1 MHGLLLFCCRSTC
14 CNCTAIFHHNHDHYH
29 TPRTPRAYAL
39 SHAPGGYNLYLDE
52 RHLNTG
58 CSHPTESPTSPW
70 YAAATMA
77 SQHPLSLAAISE
89 AAATASSSAAATT
102 TATLASA
109 LLSLGRHPPTGT
121 PGNNGSTDDPAI
133 PLPNQRA
140 FEGPWFSQQVS
151 LSLFIGLFSFCIFV
165 IVRRRNAALFA
176 PRTKLKGFS
185 PLDDGHDAGY
195 FGWIMPT
202 LKTEEMRILQTVG
215 LDAAILLS
223 FLKMGFWLFF
233 ALSCWSVV
241 VLMPVNYW
249 QNGVLDGVSPAE
261 DRDNATD
268 PNSFR
273 DTVTGVWTQLIY
285 DTFTKK
291 HDDPNAPLPQL
302 PLPAKPPQAQVYHA
316 VHLLST
322 YLFTLLAMRAIWI
335 NYQRFV
341 RARQLYILEILESIP
356 ARTVE
361 IRDLPAHLRDEKA
374 LAEYFENMDMPVE
387 STAVVRNTEG
397 LSRLLNQRSNA
408 LHNLEKAWVRWLGN
422 PTDAEGYDPEKIM
435 LLAAGAH
442 DDVVEPSSDDAER
455 PRQSR
460 DDLESS
466 RLLGPSA
473 TTVFTGA
480 DTIRTHRQRPTMR
493 RSWWNPFSE
502 KIDAIDELTRQF
514 NAVDRAVRRRRKT
527 GRFPGGNVGFVTFQS
542 AASAQIAAQTVHYP
556 IPAYCATSMAQEP
569 RDIIWSNI
577 DLSNND
583 RRVRQVVVSI
593 FIVAVLVFYIPPLV
607 FLASFVSPGAIK
619 KYMPWLDRLLDT
631 DERLRA
637 LVQNN
642 LPSLVVIGFNAL
654 LPLVLEYSS
663 YLQGLKARSLVEYSL
678 LKKYYLF
685 LMVSVVFIFLIAT
698 TAWGVLQE
706 LAENPMRVIDKFA
719 ASLPKARF
727 FSLSYVILQGI
738 ALQPLQLLQLPTL
751 ILRGFYRLLLT
762 RTPREFAELNAPP
775 TLAMGNVYPQ
785 ALLIFTLC
793 ILYSIVSPLIVVFGA
808 VYFGIAYVV
817 NKYKLLYV
825 FYKPYESQGQ
835 AWPISASR
843 CIWALVLFH
852 VFQFSLFSVRKQLL
866 MSTLMLPLIV
876 FTFWFA
882 QHLQTTFGPLT
893 EHVNLSSV
901 VEVLKEVEPDPATAG
916 LAQNGPPS
924 MARADEVTTDTSGPT
939 TPRQAQGLTGANSS
953 RQLLSLDPSH
963 KIDPEFTKLSLKRYS
978 HDEEDETL
986 FVAQRDTKTDY
997 REPPGAGYYPGVLNT
1012 GRRRYGHPAITG
1024 ILPELW
1030 LPIPKHRMD
1039 EGGDDVTA
1047 PDDLEGQTAL
1057 ASGTTALGA
1066 PARERVESGTG
1077 VQSAA
1082 RIRARALSKAEPLIL
1097 SLRKR
1102 KSSLLSRSTRTPA
1115 SESSPAHPDT
1125 DALGV
1130 WSDGVAGP
1138 QGSSSS
1144 AAIGEA
1150 LSGPYAVAPARK
1162 HVRENQGADT
1172 DGADL
1177 DQEEGVYIHRA
1188 ASLARPARPRSGVP
1202 TSKTHY
1208 HD

>member
-1 MHGLLLFCCRSTC
+1 
-14 CNCTAIFHHNHDHYH
+14 
-29 TPRTPRAYAL
+29 
-39 SHAPGGYNLYLDE
+39 
-52 RHLNTG
+52 
-58 CSHPTESPTSPW
+58 
-70 YAAATMA
+70 
-77 SQHPLSLAAISE
+77 
-89 AAATASSSAAATT
+89 
-102 TATLASA
+102 
-109 LLSLGRHPPTGT
+109 
-121 PGNNGSTDDPAI
+121 
-133 PLPNQRA
+133 
-140 FEGPWFSQQVS
+140 
-151 LSLFIGLFSFCIFV
+151 
-165 IVRRRNAALFA
+165 
-176 PRTKLKGFS
+176 
-185 PLDDGHDAGY
+185 
-195 FGWIMPT
+195 
-202 LKTEEMRILQTVG
+202 
-215 LDAAILLS
+215 
-223 FLKMGFWLFF
+223 
-233 ALSCWSVV
+233 
-241 VLMPVNYW
+241 
-249 QNGVLDGVSPAE
+249 
-261 DRDNATD
+261 
-268 PNSFR
+268 
-273 DTVTGVWTQLIY
+273 
-285 DTFTKK
+285 
-291 HDDPNAPLPQL
+291 
-302 PLPAKPPQAQVYHA
+302 
-316 VHLLST
+316 
-322 YLFTLLAMRAIWI
+322 
-335 NYQRFV
+335 
-341 RARQLYILEILESIP
+341 
-356 ARTVE
+356 
-361 IRDLPAHLRDEKA
+361 
-374 LAEYFENMDMPVE
+374 
-387 STAVVRNTEG
+387 
-397 LSRLLNQRSNA
+397 
-408 LHNLEKAWVRWLGN
+408 
-422 PTDAEGYDPEKIM
+422 
-435 LLAAGAH
+435 
-442 DDVVEPSSDDAER
+442 
-455 PRQSR
+455 
-460 DDLESS
+460 
-466 RLLGPSA
+466 
-473 TTVFTGA
+473 
-480 DTIRTHRQRPTMR
+480 MR
-493 RSWWNPFSE
+493 RSWWNPLSE

-556 IPAYCATSMAQEP
+556 IPAYCTTSMAQEP

-577 DLSNND
+577 DDLSNND

-607 FLASFVSPGAIK
+607 FLASFVFAGRDRESTCPGWIAC
-619 KYMPWLDRLLDT
+619 WTRT
-631 DERLRA
+631 SGLRA

-698 TAWGVLQE
+698 TAWGVLAGARRESDARHRQVCSQ
-706 LAENPMRVIDKFA
+706 LAQGALLLAVLRDPAGHSA
-719 ASLPKARF
+719 AAVAAAAAAHAHLTR
-727 FSLSYVILQGI
+727 
-738 ALQPLQLLQLPTL
+738 
-751 ILRGFYRLLLT
+751 FYRLLLT

-924 MARADEVTTDTSGPT
+924 MARADEVTTDTAIPRPT
-939 TPRQAQGLTGANSS
+939 TAS
-953 RQLLSLDPSH
+953 RLV
-963 KIDPEFTKLSLKRYS
+963 R
-978 HDEEDETL
+978 
-986 FVAQRDTKTDY
+986 
-997 REPPGAGYYPGVLNT
+997 GYYPGVLNT

-1039 EGGDDVTA
+1039 EGRDDVTA

-1066 PARERVESGTG
+1066 PARVRVESGTG

-1102 KSSLLSRSTRTPA
+1102 KRQPTLALDPQPGLGIVSSTSRYRCARRLVRRRGGAAGLVVKRCDWRGTQWPVRGGSGQEARCVKVRAQIRMVRTSIRKKASTF
-1115 SESSPAHPDT
+1115 
-1125 DALGV
+1125 
-1130 WSDGVAGP
+1130 
-1138 QGSSSS
+1138 
-1144 AAIGEA
+1144 
-1150 LSGPYAVAPARK
+1150 
-1162 HVRENQGADT
+1162 
-1172 DGADL
+1172 
-1177 DQEEGVYIHRA
+1177 HRA
-1188 ASLARPARPRSGVP
+1188 ASLARPGRPRSGVP

-1208 HD
+1208 RD

>member
-1 MHGLLLFCCRSTC
+1 MTDTEQLPFELYTYTRS
-14 CNCTAIFHHNHDHYH
+14 AV
-29 TPRTPRAYAL
+29 A
-39 SHAPGGYNLYLDE
+39 
-52 RHLNTG
+52 
-58 CSHPTESPTSPW
+58 
-70 YAAATMA
+70 
-77 SQHPLSLAAISE
+77 
-89 AAATASSSAAATT
+89 AAATATSTTAATIISSAIDW
-102 TATLASA
+102 S
-109 LLSLGRHPPTGT
+109 T
-121 PGNNGSTDDPAI
+121 PSPGAGDAGNNGSDDNPAI

-140 FEGPWFSQQVS
+140 FQGPWFSQQLS
-151 LSLFIGLFSFCIFV
+151 LSIFIGLASFFIFAV
-165 IVRRRNAALFA
+165 VRRRNAAIFA

-185 PLDDGHDAGY
+185 PLDDGHDSGY

-202 LKTEEMRILQTVG
+202 LKTQEMRILQTVG

-233 ALSCWSVV
+233 SLSCWSIL

-268 PNSFR
+268 PSGLR
-273 DTVTGVWTQLIY
+273 DTVTGVWTQLI
-285 DTFTKK
+285 FSSLKNK
-291 HDDPNAPLPQL
+291 HDTPDEPLPQL
-302 PLPAKPPQAQVYHA
+302 PLPAKPPQAQLYHA
-316 VHLLST
+316 THLLSA
-322 YLFTLLAMRAIWI
+322 YLVTLLAMRAIWV

-341 RARQLYILEILESIP
+341 RSRQLYILEILESIP

-361 IRDLPAHLRDEKA
+361 IRNLPAHLRDEKA

-387 STAVVRNTEG
+387 STSVVRKTQG
-397 LSRLLNQRSNA
+397 LSKLLNQRSNV
-408 LHNLEKAWVRWLGN
+408 LQQLEKTWVRWLGN

-435 LLAAGAH
+435 LLAAGANH
-442 DDVVEPSSDDAER
+442 EDLPSSDVNDDLVR
-455 PRQSR
+455 FSVDDDRSNQRRSR
-460 DDLESS
+460 DDLESN
-466 RLLGPSA
+466 RLLDGSTSGP
-473 TTVFTGA
+473 VFNGA
-480 DTIRTHRQRPTMR
+480 DTIRTHRPRPTIR
-493 RSWWNPFSE
+493 KQWWNPFSE
-502 KIDAIDELTRQF
+502 RVDAIDELTRQF
-514 NAVDRAVRRRRKT
+514 NAVDRAVRHRRKV

-542 AASAQIAAQTVHYP
+542 AASAQIASQTVHYP
-556 IPAYCATSMAQEP
+556 MPAYCSTSMAQEP

-583 RRVRQVVVSI
+583 RRVRQVLVSI
-593 FIVAVLVFYIPPLV
+593 FMVAVLVFYIPPLV

-619 KYMPWLDRLLDT
+619 KYAPWLDRLLDT
-631 DERLRA
+631 DQRLRA

-751 ILRGFYRLLLT
+751 ILRGVYRIFLT

-793 ILYSIVSPLIVVFGA
+793 ILYSIVSPLIVIFGA
-808 VYFGIAYVV
+808 IYFGIAYVV

-843 CIWALVLFH
+843 CIWALILFH
-852 VFQFSLFSVRKQLL
+852 IFQFSLFSVRKELW
-866 MSTLMLPLIV
+866 MSSGLLPLIV
-876 FTFWFA
+876 FTFWFNG
-882 QHLQTTFGPLT
+882 HLETTFGPLT
-893 EHVNLSSV
+893 HHVNLSSV
-901 VEVLKEVEPDPATAG
+901 VEVLKEREADASVAE

-924 MARADEVTTDTSGPT
+924 AARAEVGQETVVSTDPSAVAASSGT
-939 TPRQAQGLTGANSS
+939 KSGSITPS
-953 RQLLSLDPSH
+953 RSKQLLSLDPSH
-963 KIDPEFTKLSLKRYS
+963 KIDREFTKLALARYS

-986 FVAQRDTKTDY
+986 FVAARDAKTDY

-1030 LPIPKHRMD
+1030 LPIPQQRLD
-1039 EGGDDVTA
+1039 EGGEDVTA
-1047 PDDLEGQTAL
+1047 PDDLEANRTGM
-1057 ASGTTALGA
+1057 ASATTSALGA
-1066 PARERVESGTG
+1066 PLRGESSDT
-1077 VQSAA
+1077 SPATTAAA
-1082 RIRARALSKAEPLIL
+1082 RIRARAASKAEPLIL

-1102 KSSLLSRSTRTPA
+1102 KSSLMSGGRTRHASTGRTADAERHSSDEPSVDRRA
-1115 SESSPAHPDT
+1115 SLPPGQ
-1125 DALGV
+1125 DAENDFGV
-1130 WSDGVAGP
+1130 WSDGVSGP

-1144 AAIGEA
+1144 AAVGEA
-1150 LSGPYAVAPARK
+1150 LSGGYAVAPARA
-1162 HVRENQGADT
+1162 HLRAAMGAAQGEQEQQQEQDDEA
-1172 DGADL
+1172 
-1177 DQEEGVYIHRA
+1177 EEGVYIHRA
-1188 ASLARPARPRSGVP
+1188 ASRGQRRATRVSGVP
-1202 TSKTHY
+1202 GVAAAGVASGGGGGGVY

>member
-1 MHGLLLFCCRSTC
+1 
-14 CNCTAIFHHNHDHYH
+14 
-29 TPRTPRAYAL
+29 
-39 SHAPGGYNLYLDE
+39 
-52 RHLNTG
+52 
-58 CSHPTESPTSPW
+58 
-70 YAAATMA
+70 
-77 SQHPLSLAAISE
+77 
-89 AAATASSSAAATT
+89 
-102 TATLASA
+102 
-109 LLSLGRHPPTGT
+109 
-121 PGNNGSTDDPAI
+121 
-133 PLPNQRA
+133 
-140 FEGPWFSQQVS
+140 
-151 LSLFIGLFSFCIFV
+151 
-165 IVRRRNAALFA
+165 
-176 PRTKLKGFS
+176 
-185 PLDDGHDAGY
+185 
-195 FGWIMPT
+195 MPT
-202 LKTEEMRILQTVG
+202 LKTDEMRILQTVG

-233 ALSCWSVV
+233 SLSCWSIL

-268 PNSFR
+268 PSSGR
-273 DTVTGVWTQLIY
+273 DTVTRIWTQVIFGSLN
-285 DTFTKK
+285 KGK
-291 HDDPNAPLPQL
+291 HDDPNQPLPQL
-302 PLPAKPPQAQVYHA
+302 PLPQKPPQAQIYHA
-316 VHLLST
+316 THLLST

-341 RARQLYILEILESIP
+341 RSRQLYILEILESIP
-356 ARTVE
+356 GRTVE
-361 IRDLPAHLRDEKA
+361 IRDLPVHLRDEKT

-408 LHNLEKAWVRWLGN
+408 LHQLEKTWVKWLGN

-435 LLAAGAH
+435 LLAAGANH
-442 DDVVEPSSDDAER
+442 EDLYGTDGVTDDLVRISVDGNDSQRDPEPNPLLSSDSNTASD
-455 PRQSR
+455 P
-460 DDLESS
+460 
-466 RLLGPSA
+466 
-473 TTVFTGA
+473 VFTGA
-480 DTIRTHRQRPTMR
+480 DTIRTHRLRPTMR
-493 RSWWNPFSE
+493 RQWWNPLSE
-502 KIDAIDELTRQF
+502 KIDAIDELTRRF
-514 NAVDRAVRRRRKT
+514 SALDRAVRRRRKS
-527 GRFPGGNVGFVTFQS
+527 GRFPGGNVGFVTFES
-542 AASAQIAAQTVHYP
+542 AASAQIASQTVHYP
-556 IPAYCATSMAQEP
+556 IPAFCATSMAQEP
-569 RDIIWSNI
+569 RDLIWSNI

-583 RRVRQVVVSI
+583 RRVRQVLVSVFVV
-593 FIVAVLVFYIPPLV
+593 VVLVFYIPPLV

-619 KYMPWLDRLLDT
+619 KYAPWLDRLLDT

-654 LPLVLEYSS
+654 LPLVLEYSG
-663 YLQGLKARSLVEYSL
+663 YMQGLKARSLVEYSL

-706 LAENPMRVIDKFA
+706 LAENPMRVIDKLA

-727 FSLSYVILQGI
+727 FSLSYVILQGL

-751 ILRGFYRLLLT
+751 MLRGFYRIFLT
-762 RTPREFAELNAPP
+762 RTPREYAELNAPP

-793 ILYSIVSPLIVVFGA
+793 ILYSIVSPLIVIFGM

-835 AWPISASR
+835 AWPISAAR

-852 VFQFSLFSVRKQLL
+852 VFQFSLFSVRKELW
-866 MSTLMLPLIV
+866 MSTAMIPLVMLTL
-876 FTFWFA
+876 WFGG
-882 QHLQTTFGPLT
+882 HLERTFGALT
-893 EHVNLSSV
+893 KHVNLSSV
-901 VEVLKEVEPDPATAG
+901 VEVVKDMETDPALAE
-916 LAQNGPPS
+916 LAQNGPAAVAGAEFGSEQRVTSNDPS
-924 MARADEVTTDTSGPT
+924 AVSATRSGT
-939 TPRQAQGLTGANSS
+939 MTPSGSKS
-953 RQLLSLDPSH
+953 KQLLSLDPTH
-963 KIDPEFTKLSLKRYS
+963 KIDAEYTKLALKRYS

-1030 LPIPKHRMD
+1030 LPIASHRLE
-1039 EGGDDVTA
+1039 EGGEDVTA
-1047 PDDLEGQTAL
+1047 PDDLEAGGTGM
-1057 ASGTTALGA
+1057 ASATTTALGVPRSETA
-1066 PARERVESGTG
+1066 GESGG
-1077 VQSAA
+1077 NGAQAAA
-1082 RIRARALSKAEPLIL
+1082 RMRARALSKAEPLIL

-1102 KSSLLSRSTRTPA
+1102 KSSLMSNRPNS
-1115 SESSPAHPDT
+1115 SSPTRNRVNSVAFGGG
-1125 DALGV
+1125 DATSTNAPHQNIVDEEQASLGV
-1130 WSDGVAGP
+1130 WSDGVSGP

-1150 LSGPYAVAPARK
+1150 LSGGYAVAPARTLIRSK
-1162 HVRENQGADT
+1162 GQSGDDWQGEGGDE
-1172 DGADL
+1172 D
-1177 DQEEGVYIHRA
+1177 EEGVYIHRVA
-1188 ASLARPARPRSGVP
+1188 TKKGRKGRSGVP
-1202 TSKTHY
+1202 NTATTGAGY

>member
-1 MHGLLLFCCRSTC
+1 MTDTQQIPFDLYTYTRS
-14 CNCTAIFHHNHDHYH
+14 AV
-29 TPRTPRAYAL
+29 
-39 SHAPGGYNLYLDE
+39 
-52 RHLNTG
+52 
-58 CSHPTESPTSPW
+58 
-70 YAAATMA
+70 AAAAVAT
-77 SQHPLSLAAISE
+77 STT
-89 AAATASSSAAATT
+89 AATIANSGIVGWQNRVPA
-102 TATLASA
+102 
-109 LLSLGRHPPTGT
+109 GD
-121 PGNNGSTDDPAI
+121 GNNGFDDNPAI

-140 FEGPWFSQQVS
+140 FEGPWFSQQLS
-151 LSLFIGLFSFCIFV
+151 LSIFIGLASFFIFA

-185 PLDDGHDAGY
+185 PLDDGHDSGY

-233 ALSCWSVV
+233 SLSCWSVL

-268 PNSFR
+268 PSAFR
-273 DTVTGVWTQLIY
+273 ETVTGVWTQLL
-285 DTFTKK
+285 FSSLKNK
-291 HDDPNAPLPQL
+291 HDPPQEPLPQL
-302 PLPAKPPQAQVYHA
+302 PLPAKPAQVQLYHA
-316 VHLLST
+316 THLLST
-322 YLFTLLAMRAIWI
+322 YLVTLLAMRAIWV

-341 RARQLYILEILESIP
+341 RSRQLYILEILESIP

-397 LSRLLNQRSNA
+397 LSRLLNQRSKA
-408 LHNLEKAWVRWLGN
+408 LQQLEKTWVRWLGN

-435 LLAAGAH
+435 LLAAGANH
-442 DDVVEPSSDDAER
+442 QDLPSSDVTDDLVRVSVDEDR
-455 PRQSR
+455 NQQGSR
-460 DDLESS
+460 NDLEST
-466 RLLGPSA
+466 RLLGGMESNH
-473 TTVFTGA
+473 VFNGA
-480 DTIRTHRQRPTMR
+480 DTIRTHRPRPTMR
-493 RSWWNPFSE
+493 KQWWNPFSE
-502 KIDAIDELTRQF
+502 KVDAIDELTRQF
-514 NAVDRAVRRRRKT
+514 NAVDRAVRRRRKI
-527 GRFPGGNVGFVTFQS
+527 GRFPGGNVGFVTFES
-542 AASAQIAAQTVHYP
+542 AASAQIASQTVHYP
-556 IPAYCATSMAQEP
+556 MPAYCATSMAQEP

-583 RRVRQVVVSI
+583 RRVRQVLVSI
-593 FIVAVLVFYIPPLV
+593 FMVAVLVFYIPPLV
-607 FLASFVSPGAIK
+607 FLASFISPGAIK
-619 KYMPWLDRLLDT
+619 KYAPWLDRLLDT
-631 DERLRA
+631 DQRLRA

-751 ILRGFYRLLLT
+751 ILRGFYRLFLT

-793 ILYSIVSPLIVVFGA
+793 ILYSIVSPLIVIFGA
-808 VYFGIAYVV
+808 IYFGIAYVV

-852 VFQFSLFSVRKQLL
+852 IFQFSLFSVRKELW
-866 MSTLMLPLIV
+866 MSSGLLPLIV
-876 FTFWFA
+876 FTFWFNG
-882 QHLQTTFGPLT
+882 HLETTFGPLT
-893 EHVNLSSV
+893 HHVNLSSV
-901 VEVLKEVEPDPATAG
+901 VEVLKERGVDAG
-916 LAQNGPPS
+916 VAELAQNGPPAL
-924 MARADEVTTDTSGPT
+924 ARAEVGEGVVSTDPSAVSAATSSGGGGGRSGSM
-939 TPRQAQGLTGANSS
+939 TPSGS
-953 RQLLSLDPSH
+953 RSKQLLSLDPSH
-963 KIDPEFTKLSLKRYS
+963 KIDPEYTKLALARYS
-978 HDEEDETL
+978 HDEQDETL

-1030 LPIPKHRMD
+1030 LPIPSQRLE
-1039 EGGDDVTA
+1039 EGGEDVTA
-1047 PDDLEGQTAL
+1047 PDDLEANATGM
-1057 ASGTTALGA
+1057 ASATTSALGA
-1066 PARERVESGTG
+1066 PLRGGDARGPEGT
-1077 VQSAA
+1077 SPNNTAAA

-1102 KSSLLSRSTRTPA
+1102 KSSLMFGPRRHGSPSSTQRYYADEP
-1115 SESSPAHPDT
+1115 SVDRESSPAPAPDA
-1125 DALGV
+1125 DPDFGV
-1130 WSDGVAGP
+1130 WSDGVSGP

-1144 AAIGEA
+1144 AAVGEA
-1150 LSGPYAVAPARK
+1150 LSGGRRK
-1162 HVRENQGADT
+1162 V
-1172 DGADL
+1172 
-1177 DQEEGVYIHRA
+1177 
-1188 ASLARPARPRSGVP
+1188 SGVP
-1202 TSKTHY
+1202 GVSSY
-1208 HD
+1208 HE

>member
-1 MHGLLLFCCRSTC
+1 MESQLPLQLYTYTRS
-14 CNCTAIFHHNHDHYH
+14 
-29 TPRTPRAYAL
+29 
-39 SHAPGGYNLYLDE
+39 
-52 RHLNTG
+52 
-58 CSHPTESPTSPW
+58 
-70 YAAATMA
+70 AA
-77 SQHPLSLAAISE
+77 
-89 AAATASSSAAATT
+89 SAAATT
-102 TATLASA
+102 LAFTSKF
-109 LLSLGRHPPTGT
+109 PFDNNIPTN
-121 PGNNGSTDDPAI
+121 GNNSDDNPSI

-140 FEGPWFSQQVS
+140 FEGPWFSQQLS
-151 LSLFIGLFSFCIFV
+151 LSIFIGLASFFIF
-165 IVRRRNAALFA
+165 IFVRRRNAALFA

-202 LKTEEMRILQTVG
+202 IKTEEMRILQTVG

-233 ALSCWSVV
+233 SLSCWSVV

-249 QNGVLDGVSPAE
+249 QNRVLDGVSPAE
-261 DRDNATD
+261 DRDNATH
-268 PNSFR
+268 PNSAR
-273 DTVTGVWTQLIY
+273 QTVTGVWTQLIF
-285 DTFTKK
+285 DTLKNK
-291 HDDPNAPLPQL
+291 HEEPQQPLPQL
-302 PLPAKPPQAQVYHA
+302 PLPAKPPQAQLYHA

-341 RARQLYILEILESIP
+341 RSRQLYILEILESIP

-361 IRDLPAHLRDEKA
+361 IRDLPTHLRDEKA

-408 LHNLEKAWVRWLGN
+408 LHRLESTWVKWLGN

-442 DDVVEPSSDDAER
+442 HDDLPSSHVT
-455 PRQSR
+455 
-460 DDLESS
+460 DDLVRISVDQGDRTRGGARDHLESN
-466 RLLGPSA
+466 RLLPSNP
-473 TTVFTGA
+473 TSTVFTGA
-480 DTIRTHRQRPTMR
+480 DTIRTHRPRPTMR
-493 RSWWNPFSE
+493 KTWWNPFSD
-502 KIDAIDELTRQF
+502 KIDAIDQLTRQF
-514 NAVDRAVRRRRKT
+514 NAIDRAVRRRRKT
-527 GRFPGGNVGFVTFQS
+527 GRFPGGNVGFVTFSS
-542 AASAQIAAQTVHYP
+542 AASAQIASQTVHYP

-583 RRVRQVVVSI
+583 RRVRQVLVSI
-593 FIVAVLVFYIPPLV
+593 FIMAILVFYIPPLV
-607 FLASFVSPGAIK
+607 FLASFVSPGAIA
-619 KYMPWLDRLLDT
+619 KYAPWLDRLLDT

-751 ILRGFYRLLLT
+751 ILRGFYRLFLT

-793 ILYSIVSPLIVVFGA
+793 ILYSIVSPLIVIFGA
-808 VYFGIAYVV
+808 IYFGIAYIV

-852 VFQFSLFSVRKQLL
+852 IFQFSLFSVRKQLL
-866 MSTLMLPLIV
+866 MSTLMLPLVV
-876 FTFWFA
+876 FTFWFS
-882 QHLQTTFGPLT
+882 QHLQSTFGGLT

-901 VEVLKEVEPDPATAG
+901 VEVLKEREVDPGVEG
-916 LAQNGPPS
+916 LAQNGPPTAATS
-924 MARADEVTTDTSGPT
+924 DVTTPAGGGAGGSGSI
-939 TPRQAQGLTGANSS
+939 TPS
-953 RQLLSLDPSH
+953 RSKQLLSLDPSQ
-963 KIDPEFTKLSLKRYS
+963 KIDPEFTKLALKRYS

-1030 LPIPKHRMD
+1030 LPIPAHRLE
-1039 EGGDDVTA
+1039 EGGEDVTA
-1047 PDDLEGQTAL
+1047 PDDLEPSATGM
-1057 ASGTTALGA
+1057 ASATTSALGA
-1066 PARERVESGTG
+1066 PRSGRTSEVSGGTG
-1077 VQSAA
+1077 AAA

-1102 KSSLLSRSTRTPA
+1102 KSSLVSLRPSSA
-1115 SESSPAHPDT
+1115 SSPTRRAGQLPPT
-1125 DALGV
+1125 ALNDGMSVDRTAPTQNYLDGGETGDFGV
-1130 WSDGVAGP
+1130 WSDGVSGP

-1144 AAIGEA
+1144 AAVGEA
-1150 LSGPYAVAPARK
+1150 LSGGYAVAPARTLIK
-1162 HVRENQGADT
+1162 QQQVQRGEGGQDEEEVNEDA
-1172 DGADL
+1172 
-1177 DQEEGVYIHRA
+1177 EEGVYIHR
-1188 ASLARPARPRSGVP
+1188 SVTNRGQRGRRARTSGVP
-1202 TSKTHY
+1202 GVASSVGGGSGGGGGGGGAY

>member
-1 MHGLLLFCCRSTC
+1 MTDAPQVPFDLYTYTRSGA
-14 CNCTAIFHHNHDHYH
+14 TAAAVATSTTAATFF
-29 TPRTPRAYAL
+29 
-39 SHAPGGYNLYLDE
+39 
-52 RHLNTG
+52 NTG
-58 CSHPTESPTSPW
+58 IGWQNDVS
-70 YAAATMA
+70 
-77 SQHPLSLAAISE
+77 
-89 AAATASSSAAATT
+89 
-102 TATLASA
+102 
-109 LLSLGRHPPTGT
+109 GGD
-121 PGNNGSTDDPAI
+121 GNNGSGDNPAI

-140 FEGPWFSQQVS
+140 FEGPWFSQQLS
-151 LSLFIGLFSFCIFV
+151 LSIFIGVVSFFIFV

-185 PLDDGHDAGY
+185 PLDDGHDSGY

-233 ALSCWSVV
+233 SLSCWSIL

-268 PNSFR
+268 PNAIR
-273 DTVTGVWTQLIY
+273 DTVTGVWTQLLASSLR
-285 DTFTKK
+285 KK
-291 HDDPNAPLPQL
+291 HDPPQEPLPQL
-302 PLPAKPPQAQVYHA
+302 PLPAKPAQAQLYHA
-316 VHLLST
+316 THLLSA
-322 YLFTLLAMRAIWI
+322 YLVTLLAMRAIWV

-341 RARQLYILEILESIP
+341 RSRQLYILEILESIP

-361 IRDLPAHLRDEKA
+361 IRDLPVHLRDEKA

-387 STAVVRNTEG
+387 STAVVRKTEG
-397 LSRLLNQRSNA
+397 LSRLLNQRSKA
-408 LHNLEKAWVRWLGN
+408 LQQLEKTWVQWLGN

-435 LLAAGAH
+435 LLAAGANH
-442 DDVVEPSSDDAER
+442 EDIPSSSVTDDLVR
-455 PRQSR
+455 ISVDDDRTQRDSR
-460 DDLESS
+460 DDQENT
-466 RLLGPSA
+466 RLLGG
-473 TTVFTGA
+473 TEYNHVFNGA
-480 DTIRTHRQRPTMR
+480 DTIRTHRPRPTLR
-493 RSWWNPFSE
+493 KQWWNPFSE
-502 KIDAIDELTRQF
+502 KVDGIDELTRQF
-514 NAVDRAVRRRRKT
+514 NAVDRAVRRRRKV
-527 GRFPGGNVGFVTFQS
+527 GRFPGGNVGFVTFES
-542 AASAQIAAQTVHYP
+542 AASAQIASQTVHYP
-556 IPAYCATSMAQEP
+556 MPAYCATSMAQEP

-583 RRVRQVVVSI
+583 RRVRQVLVSI
-593 FIVAVLVFYIPPLV
+593 FMIAVLVFYVPPLV

-619 KYMPWLDRLLDT
+619 KYAPWLDRLLGT
-631 DERLRA
+631 DQRLRA

-685 LMVSVVFIFLIAT
+685 LMVSVVFIFLVAT

-706 LAENPMRVIDKFA
+706 LAENPMRVIDKLA
-719 ASLPKARF
+719 ASLPRARF

-751 ILRGFYRLLLT
+751 ILRGFYRLFLT

-793 ILYSIVSPLIVVFGA
+793 ILYSIVSPLIVIFGA
-808 VYFGIAYVV
+808 IYFGIAYVV

-852 VFQFSLFSVRKQLL
+852 IFQFSLFSVRKELW
-866 MSTLMLPLIV
+866 MSSGLLPLIV
-876 FTFWFA
+876 FTFWFNG
-882 QHLQTTFGPLT
+882 HLETTFGPLT
-893 EHVNLSSV
+893 HHVNLSSV
-901 VEVLKEVEPDPATAG
+901 VEVLKEREVDPGVAE
-916 LAQNGPPS
+916 LAQNGPPAL
-924 MARADEVTTDTSGPT
+924 ARAEVAGGEGVVSTDPSAVSAAANGGSSGVRSGSM
-939 TPRQAQGLTGANSS
+939 TPSGS
-953 RQLLSLDPSH
+953 RSKQLLSLDPSH
-963 KIDPEFTKLSLKRYS
+963 KIDPEFTKLALARYS
-978 HDEEDETL
+978 HDEQDDTL

-1030 LPIPKHRMD
+1030 LPIPSQRLE
-1039 EGGDDVTA
+1039 EGGEDVTA
-1047 PDDLEGQTAL
+1047 PDDLEANATGMAP
-1057 ASGTTALGA
+1057 ATTSALGA
-1066 PARERVESGTG
+1066 PLRGDDRAAEAGSPNNTA
-1077 VQSAA
+1077 AA

-1102 KSSLLSRSTRTPA
+1102 KSSLMSGPRPRHASPSSTQRHFGDEP
-1115 SESSPAHPDT
+1115 SVDRGSSPAPPAPDADT
-1125 DALGV
+1125 DFGV
-1130 WSDGVAGP
+1130 WSDGVSGP

-1144 AAIGEA
+1144 AAVGEA
-1150 LSGPYAVAPARK
+1150 LSGGYAVAPARS
-1162 HVRENQGADT
+1162 HLRAARMESDEQGV
-1172 DGADL
+1172 DGEEGEVDDEA
-1177 DQEEGVYIHRA
+1177 EEGVYIHRT
-1188 ASLARPARPRSGVP
+1188 ASRKVGGGRRRKVSGVP
-1202 TSKTHY
+1202 GVSSY

>member
-1 MHGLLLFCCRSTC
+1 MTEAQQLPLDLYAYTRS
-14 CNCTAIFHHNHDHYH
+14 AV
-29 TPRTPRAYAL
+29 
-39 SHAPGGYNLYLDE
+39 
-52 RHLNTG
+52 
-58 CSHPTESPTSPW
+58 
-70 YAAATMA
+70 AAA
-77 SQHPLSLAAISE
+77 
-89 AAATASSSAAATT
+89 AAATT
-102 TATLASA
+102 TTAATIINNGIDWEGSN
-109 LLSLGRHPPTGT
+109 
-121 PGNNGSTDDPAI
+121 PGGPGAGGNNNGSDGNPAI

-140 FEGPWFSQQVS
+140 YQGPWLSQQLS
-151 LSLFIGLFSFCIFV
+151 LSIFIGLSSFFIFV
-165 IVRRRNAALFA
+165 VVRRRNAALFA

-185 PLDDGHDAGY
+185 PLDNGHDSGY

-215 LDAAILLS
+215 MDAAILLS

-233 ALSCWSVV
+233 TLSCWSIL

-268 PNSFR
+268 PYSSR
-273 DTVTGVWTQLIY
+273 KSVTGVWTELI
-285 DTFTKK
+285 FGPTKEK
-291 HDDPNAPLPQL
+291 HPDGPLPQL
-302 PLPAKPPQAQVYHA
+302 PLPSNPPQARVYHA
-316 VHLLST
+316 THLIST
-322 YLFTLLAMRAIWI
+322 YLVTILAMRAIWI

-341 RARQLYILEILESIP
+341 RSRQLYILEILESIP

-397 LSRLLNQRSNA
+397 LSRLLDQRSQA
-408 LHNLEKAWVRWLGN
+408 LQQLEKTWVGWLGN

-435 LLAAGAH
+435 LLAASANQ
-442 DDVVEPSSDDAER
+442 DDA
-455 PRQSR
+455 PTSDVT
-460 DDLESS
+460 DDLVRISVDEDRPNRSS
-466 RLLGPSA
+466 SGDLENAHLLGSGSPSA
-473 TTVFTGA
+473 GMLGA
-480 DTIRTHRQRPTMR
+480 DSIRTHRPRPTVR
-493 RSWWNPFSE
+493 KQWWNPLSE
-502 KIDAIDELTRQF
+502 KVDAIDELTRRF

-527 GRFPGGNVGFVTFQS
+527 GRFPGGNVGFVTFES
-542 AASAQIAAQTVHYP
+542 AASAQIASQTVHYP
-556 IPAYCATSMAQEP
+556 IPAYCSTSMAQEP

-583 RRVRQVVVSI
+583 RRVRQVLVSI
-593 FIVAVLVFYIPPLV
+593 FMVAVLVFYIPPLV

-619 KYMPWLDRLLDT
+619 KYAPWLDRLLDT
-631 DERLRA
+631 DQRLRA
-637 LVQNN
+637 LVTNN

-727 FSLSYVILQGI
+727 FSLSYVILQGL

-751 ILRGFYRLLLT
+751 ILRGFYRLFLT

-793 ILYSIVSPLIVVFGA
+793 ILYSIVSPLIVIFGA
-808 VYFGIAYVV
+808 IYFGIAYVV

-852 VFQFSLFSVRKQLL
+852 IFQFSLFSVRKELW
-866 MSTLMLPLIV
+866 MSTGLIPLIL
-876 FTFWFA
+876 FTFWFNG
-882 QHLQTTFGPLT
+882 HLETTFGPLT
-893 EHVNLSSV
+893 NHVNLSSV
-901 VEVLKEVEPDPATAG
+901 VEVLKESSADPSVAE
-916 LAQNGPPS
+916 LAQNGPPAV
-924 MARADEVTTDTSGPT
+924 ARAEVGENVVSTDPSAVTAAGARSGT
-939 TPRQAQGLTGANSS
+939 MTPSSS
-953 RQLLSLDPSH
+953 RSKQLLSLDPSH
-963 KIDPEFTKLSLKRYS
+963 KIDREFTKLALARYS

-986 FVAQRDTKTDY
+986 FVAQRDNKTDY

-1030 LPIPKHRMD
+1030 LPVPSHRLE
-1039 EGGDDVTA
+1039 EGGEDVTA
-1047 PDDLEGQTAL
+1047 PDDLEANATGM
-1057 ASGTTALGA
+1057 ASATTSALGA
-1066 PARERVESGTG
+1066 PRGERQADTNSLSGT
-1077 VQSAA
+1077 AA

-1102 KSSLLSRSTRTPA
+1102 KSSLMSGRQRQA
-1115 SESSPAHPDT
+1115 SSSPSPISPAAGRPSMDGT
-1125 DALGV
+1125 SVDRDSPSAYAGEADNDFGV
-1130 WSDGVAGP
+1130 WSDGVSGP

-1144 AAIGEA
+1144 AAVGEA
-1150 LSGPYAVAPARK
+1150 LSGGYAVAPARSHIRAARK
-1162 HVRENQGADT
+1162 GREDAEIGVNDE
-1172 DGADL
+1172 DD
-1177 DQEEGVYIHRA
+1177 DEEGVYIHRTA
-1188 ASLARPARPRSGVP
+1188 TRGGRYRRVSGVP
-1202 TSKTHY
+1202 GPATGAPY

>member
-1 MHGLLLFCCRSTC
+1 
-14 CNCTAIFHHNHDHYH
+14 
-29 TPRTPRAYAL
+29 
-39 SHAPGGYNLYLDE
+39 
-52 RHLNTG
+52 
-58 CSHPTESPTSPW
+58 
-70 YAAATMA
+70 MA
-77 SQHPLSLAAISE
+77 SQLPLHLYTYTHAVAS
-89 AAATASSSAAATT
+89 AAATAILTSSFPFDKNA
-102 TATLASA
+102 
-109 LLSLGRHPPTGT
+109 PGT
-121 PGNNGSTDDPAI
+121 PGNGGGGGNNNNNGSDDNPSI

-140 FEGPWFSQQVS
+140 FEGPWFSQQLS
-151 LSLFIGLFSFCIFV
+151 LSIFIGLLSFSIFV
-165 IVRRRNAALFA
+165 FVRRRNAALFA

-185 PLDDGHDAGY
+185 PLYDAHDAGY
-195 FGWIMPT
+195 FAWIMPT

-233 ALSCWSVV
+233 GLSCWSVV

-261 DRDNATD
+261 DRDNATA
-268 PNSFR
+268 PNNR
-273 DTVTGVWTQLIY
+273 IDTVTGVWAQLIF
-285 DTFTKK
+285 DTLKEK
-291 HDDPNAPLPQL
+291 HDDPQQPLPQL
-302 PLPAKPPQAQVYHA
+302 PLPAKPPQAQLYHA

-341 RARQLYILEILESIP
+341 RSRQLYILEILESIP

-361 IRDLPAHLRDEKA
+361 IRDLPTHLRDDKA

-397 LSRLLNQRSNA
+397 LSRLLNQRSDA
-408 LHNLEKAWVRWLGN
+408 LHRLEKTWVKWLAN

-442 DDVVEPSSDDAER
+442 RDDLPSSDVTDDLVRISVDDQR
-455 PRQSR
+455 PSG

-466 RLLGPSA
+466 RLLPSSNTTA
-473 TTVFTGA
+473 TVFTGA
-480 DTIRTHRQRPTMR
+480 DTIRTHRPRPTMR
-493 RSWWNPFSE
+493 KTWWNPLSE

-514 NAVDRAVRRRRKT
+514 NAIDRAVRRRRKT
-527 GRFPGGNVGFVTFQS
+527 GRFPGGNVSFVTFSS
-542 AASAQIAAQTVHYP
+542 AASAQITSQTVHYP

-583 RRVRQVVVSI
+583 RRVRQVLVSI

-607 FLASFVSPGAIK
+607 FLASFVSPGAIA
-619 KYMPWLDRLLDT
+619 KYAPWLDRLLDT

-663 YLQGLKARSLVEYSL
+663 YLQGLKARSLVEYSV

-751 ILRGFYRLLLT
+751 ILRGFYRLFLT

-793 ILYSIVSPLIVVFGA
+793 ILYSIVSPLIVIFGA
-808 VYFGIAYVV
+808 IYFGIAYIV

-843 CIWALVLFH
+843 CIWALILFH

-866 MSTLMLPLIV
+866 MSTLMLPLV
-876 FTFWFA
+876 MFTFWFG
-882 QHLQTTFGPLT
+882 QHLESTFGGLT

-901 VEVLKEVEPDPATAG
+901 VEVLKEREADPALEG
-916 LAQNGPPS
+916 LAQNGPP
-924 MARADEVTTDTSGPT
+924 AAATSGVANPSGGAGGSGSV
-939 TPRQAQGLTGANSS
+939 TPS
-953 RQLLSLDPSH
+953 RSKQLLSLDPSH
-963 KIDPEFTKLSLKRYS
+963 KIDPEFTKLAIKRYS
-978 HDEEDETL
+978 HDEDETL

-1030 LPIPKHRMD
+1030 LPISKHRLE
-1039 EGGDDVTA
+1039 EGGEDVAA
-1047 PDDLEGQTAL
+1047 PDDLESRATGMVSA
-1057 ASGTTALGA
+1057 TTSALGGLRSSRDEEVGGGA
-1066 PARERVESGTG
+1066 AQT
-1077 VQSAA
+1077 AA
-1082 RIRARALSKAEPLIL
+1082 RIRARALTKAEPLIL

-1102 KSSLLSRSTRTPA
+1102 KSSLMSSRPSSAA
-1115 SESSPAHPDT
+1115 SPTHRAGGLPPTSDDGTSVDRSQNYLDEG
-1125 DALGV
+1125 DAGGFGV
-1130 WSDGVAGP
+1130 WSDGVSGP

-1144 AAIGEA
+1144 AAVGEA
-1150 LSGPYAVAPARK
+1150 LSGGYAVAPARTLIK
-1162 HVRENQGADT
+1162 QQQEQARQGEGGEWDEGGGVDEDA
-1172 DGADL
+1172 
-1177 DQEEGVYIHRA
+1177 EEGVYIHR
-1188 ASLARPARPRSGVP
+1188 SNTARSKGGVGGGRMNSRRSGVP
-1202 TSKTHY
+1202 GVGSSASGTTGPAY

>member
-1 MHGLLLFCCRSTC
+1 
-14 CNCTAIFHHNHDHYH
+14 
-29 TPRTPRAYAL
+29 
-39 SHAPGGYNLYLDE
+39 
-52 RHLNTG
+52 
-58 CSHPTESPTSPW
+58 
-70 YAAATMA
+70 MA
-77 SQHPLSLAAISE
+77 SQIPLNLYSYTR
-89 AAATASSSAAATT
+89 AAAAAAAVT
-102 TATLASA
+102 TA
-109 LLSLGRHPPTGT
+109 GT
-121 PGNNGSTDDPAI
+121 VVNAGMNWEYGSPDGNNGSDDNPAI

-151 LSLFIGLFSFCIFV
+151 LSVFIGLASFFIFV

-185 PLDDGHDAGY
+185 PLDDGHDVGY

-233 ALSCWSVV
+233 SLSCWSIV

-268 PNSFR
+268 PSSGR
-273 DTVTGVWTQLIY
+273 DTVTGVWTQLIFS
-285 DTFTKK
+285 TLKKK
-291 HDDPNAPLPQL
+291 HDSPHQPLPQL
-302 PLPAKPPQAQVYHA
+302 LIPTKPPQAQLYHA
-316 VHLLST
+316 THLLST

-341 RARQLYILEILESIP
+341 RSRQIYILEILESIP

-361 IRDLPAHLRDEKA
+361 IRDLPVHLRDEKA

-387 STAVVRNTEG
+387 STAVVRKTEG
-397 LSRLLNQRSNA
+397 LSRLLNQRSKA
-408 LHNLEKAWVRWLGN
+408 LQQLERTWVKWLGN

-435 LLAAGAH
+435 LLAAAANH
-442 DDVVEPSSDDAER
+442 QDLPTSDVTDDLVRVSVDDDGEQRHSA
-455 PRQSR
+455 
-460 DDLESS
+460 DDLERS
-466 RLLGPSA
+466 RLLDGPNASS
-473 TTVFTGA
+473 TVFTGA
-480 DTIRTHRQRPTMR
+480 DTIRTHRPRPTMR
-493 RSWWNPFSE
+493 KQWWNPLSE

-514 NAVDRAVRRRRKT
+514 NAVDRAVRRRRKS
-527 GRFPGGNVGFVTFQS
+527 GRFPGGNVGFVTFES
-542 AASAQIAAQTVHYP
+542 AASAQIASQTVHYP

-583 RRVRQVVVSI
+583 RRVRQVLVSI
-593 FIVAVLVFYIPPLV
+593 FIVAILIFYIPPLV

-619 KYMPWLDRLLDT
+619 KYAPWLDRLLDT

-751 ILRGFYRLLLT
+751 LIRAFYRVFFT

-793 ILYSIVSPLIVVFGA
+793 ILYSIVSPLIVLFGTI
-808 VYFGIAYVV
+808 YFGIAYVV

-843 CIWALVLFH
+843 CIWALILFH
-852 VFQFSLFSVRKQLL
+852 IFQFSLFSVRKELW
-866 MSTLMLPLIV
+866 MSTGLLPLV
-876 FTFWFA
+876 LFTFWFNG
-882 QHLQTTFGPLT
+882 HLERTFGPLT

-901 VEVLKEVEPDPATAG
+901 VEVLKEREVDPAVAE
-916 LAQNGPPS
+916 LAQNGPPA
-924 MARADEVTTDTSGPT
+924 MARAEVGEGVVSTDASSVSAVRSGSM
-939 TPRQAQGLTGANSS
+939 TPSGS
-953 RQLLSLDPSH
+953 RSKQLLSLDPSH
-963 KIDPEFTKLSLKRYS
+963 KIDPEFTKLAMKRYS

-1030 LPIPKHRMD
+1030 LPIPSQRLE
-1039 EGGDDVTA
+1039 EGGEDVTG
-1047 PDDLEGQTAL
+1047 PDDLEAGATGM
-1057 ASGTTALGA
+1057 ASATTSALGA
-1066 PARERVESGTG
+1066 PRGDVSNSAGDLSSSSTTA
-1077 VQSAA
+1077 QAAA
-1082 RIRARALSKAEPLIL
+1082 RIRARAMSKAEPLIL

-1102 KSSLLSRSTRTPA
+1102 KSSLMSGRPHSASPTRARPTSTLPPSGDGT
-1115 SESSPAHPDT
+1115 STDHAHQNNDSTLGLGAAQGEEDT
-1125 DALGV
+1125 SFGV
-1130 WSDGVAGP
+1130 WSDGVSGP

-1144 AAIGEA
+1144 AAMGEA
-1150 LSGPYAVAPARK
+1150 LSGGYAVAPARTYIRSGK
-1162 HVRENQGADT
+1162 SAQLGERDWDEEEENED
-1172 DGADL
+1172 
-1177 DQEEGVYIHRA
+1177 EEGVYIHRTA
-1188 ASLARPARPRSGVP
+1188 KARKGRTGVP
-1202 TSKTHY
+1202 STTGPAY

>member
-1 MHGLLLFCCRSTC
+1 MIDVEQMPFDLYTYTRS
-14 CNCTAIFHHNHDHYH
+14 AV
-29 TPRTPRAYAL
+29 A
-39 SHAPGGYNLYLDE
+39 
-52 RHLNTG
+52 
-58 CSHPTESPTSPW
+58 
-70 YAAATMA
+70 
-77 SQHPLSLAAISE
+77 
-89 AAATASSSAAATT
+89 AAATATSTAAAAVINDTIDWNHGNPH
-102 TATLASA
+102 A
-109 LLSLGRHPPTGT
+109 GG
-121 PGNNGSTDDPAI
+121 GNNGSDDNPAI

-140 FEGPWFSQQVS
+140 FEGPWFSQQLS
-151 LSLFIGLFSFCIFV
+151 LSIFIGLASFFIFV
-165 IVRRRNAALFA
+165 FVRRRNAALFA

-185 PLDDGHDAGY
+185 PLDDSHDVGY

-215 LDAAILLS
+215 MDAAILLS

-233 ALSCWSVV
+233 SLSCWSIL

-268 PNSFR
+268 PFSAR
-273 DTVTGVWTQLIY
+273 DTVTGVWTQLI
-285 DTFTKK
+285 FNSLKNK
-291 HDDPNAPLPQL
+291 HEAPEEPLPQL
-302 PLPAKPPQAQVYHA
+302 PLPAKPAQAQLYHA
-316 VHLLST
+316 THLLST
-322 YLFTLLAMRAIWI
+322 YLFTILAMRAIWI

-341 RARQLYILEILESIP
+341 RSRQLYILEIVESIP

-397 LSRLLNQRSNA
+397 LSRLLKLRSNA
-408 LHNLEKAWVRWLGN
+408 LQQLEKIWVRWLGN
-422 PTDAEGYDPEKIM
+422 PTDADGYDPEKIM
-435 LLAAGAH
+435 LLAAGANH
-442 DDVVEPSSDDAER
+442 DDLLSSHDSDDLVRISVDDGDRSQAR
-455 PRQSR
+455 PR
-460 DDLESS
+460 DDHEHSH
-466 RLLGPSA
+466 LLGGNASN
-473 TTVFTGA
+473 TVFTGA
-480 DTIRTHRQRPTMR
+480 DTIRTHHPRPTMR
-493 RSWWNPFSE
+493 KQWWNPFSE
-502 KIDAIDELTRQF
+502 KVDAIDELTRQF
-514 NAVDRAVRRRRKT
+514 HAVDRAVRRRRKT

-542 AASAQIAAQTVHYP
+542 AASAQIASQTVHYP
-556 IPAYCATSMAQEP
+556 MPAYCATSMAQEP

-583 RRVRQVVVSI
+583 RRVRQVLVSI
-593 FIVAVLVFYIPPLV
+593 FMVAVLVFYIPPLV

-619 KYMPWLDRLLDT
+619 KYAPWLDRLLDT
-631 DERLRA
+631 DQRLRA

-706 LAENPMRVIDKFA
+706 LAENPMRVIDKLA

-751 ILRGFYRLLLT
+751 ILRAFYRVFLT

-793 ILYSIVSPLIVVFGA
+793 ILYSIVSPLIVIFGT

-852 VFQFSLFSVRKQLL
+852 IFQFSLFSVRKELW
-866 MSTLMLPLIV
+866 MSTGLLPLIV
-876 FTFWFA
+876 FTFWFNG
-882 QHLQTTFGPLT
+882 HLETTFGPLT

-901 VEVLKEVEPDPATAG
+901 VEVLKEREVDPRLAE
-916 LAQNGPPS
+916 LAQNGPPGVV
-924 MARADEVTTDTSGPT
+924 RAEVGVGQGVVSTDTSAANAVGGNGGRSGT
-939 TPRQAQGLTGANSS
+939 VTPSSS
-953 RQLLSLDPSH
+953 RSKQLLSLDPSH
-963 KIDPEFTKLSLKRYS
+963 KIDPAFTKLALARYS
-978 HDEEDETL
+978 PDEEDETL

-1030 LPIPKHRMD
+1030 LPIPKQRM
-1039 EGGDDVTA
+1039 EQGGPDVTEA
-1047 PDDLEGQTAL
+1047 DDLESATGV
-1057 ASGTTALGA
+1057 ASATTSALGA
-1066 PARERVESGTG
+1066 PRLGLSNDAA
-1077 VQSAA
+1077 SAT
-1082 RIRARALSKAEPLIL
+1082 RLIRTRALSKAEPLIL

-1102 KSSLLSRSTRTPA
+1102 KSSLMTRATSRTTCSAQRPPTADSRNDGTSIDRDRDRDRDAP
-1115 SESSPAHPDT
+1115 SDDRDPD
-1125 DALGV
+1125 LGV
-1130 WSDGVAGP
+1130 WSDGVSGP

-1144 AAIGEA
+1144 AALGEA
-1150 LSGPYAVAPARK
+1150 LSGAYAVAPARQ
-1162 HVRENQGADT
+1162 HIRNGIDTHDAD
-1172 DGADL
+1172 DGED
-1177 DQEEGVYIHRA
+1177 EGVYIHRSA
-1188 ASLARPARPRSGVP
+1188 TRKGAPPTGTRSGVRSAAH
-1202 TSKTHY
+1202 TAAY

>member
-1 MHGLLLFCCRSTC
+1 
-14 CNCTAIFHHNHDHYH
+14 
-29 TPRTPRAYAL
+29 
-39 SHAPGGYNLYLDE
+39 
-52 RHLNTG
+52 
-58 CSHPTESPTSPW
+58 
-70 YAAATMA
+70 MA
-77 SQHPLSLAAISE
+77 SQIPWDLYPYTRTAAAAAA
-89 AAATASSSAAATT
+89 AAATA
-102 TATLASA
+102 TA
-109 LLSLGRHPPTGT
+109 SLISTGT
-121 PGNNGSTDDPAI
+121 GKPGNNGSDDNPAI

-151 LSLFIGLFSFCIFV
+151 LSVLIGLTSFIIFV

-185 PLDDGHDAGY
+185 PLDDAHDAGY
-195 FGWIMPT
+195 FGWVMPT
-202 LKTEEMRILQTVG
+202 LKTQEMRILQTVG
-215 LDAAILLS
+215 LDAAILLN

-233 ALSCWSVV
+233 SLSCWCVL

-268 PNSFR
+268 PSSGR
-273 DTVTGVWTQLIY
+273 ETVTGVWTQLLLH
-285 DTFTKK
+285 TLVKK
-291 HDDPNAPLPQL
+291 PHAPQQPLPQL
-302 PLPAKPPQAQVYHA
+302 PLPAKPPQNQLYHA
-316 VHLLST
+316 IHLLST

-341 RARQLYILEILESIP
+341 RSRQLYVLEILESIP

-361 IRDLPAHLRDEKA
+361 VRDLPAHLRDEKA

-397 LSRLLNQRSNA
+397 LSRLLNKRSDT
-408 LHNLEKAWVRWLGN
+408 LHRLETTWVRWLGN
-422 PTDAEGYDPEKIM
+422 PTNAEGYDPEKIM
-435 LLAAGAH
+435 LLAAGTH
-442 DDVVEPSSDDAER
+442 EDLPSSGVA
-455 PRQSR
+455 
-460 DDLESS
+460 DDLVRISVDENRDPASS
-466 RLLGPSA
+466 H
-473 TTVFTGA
+473 TVFTGA
-480 DTIRTHRQRPTMR
+480 DTIRTHRSRPTMR
-493 RSWWNPFSE
+493 KQWWNPFSE
-502 KIDAIDELTRQF
+502 KVDAIDELTRQF
-514 NAVDRAVRRRRKT
+514 HAIDAAVRRRRKT
-527 GRFPGGNVGFVTFQS
+527 GRFPGGNVGFVTFET

-583 RRVRQVVVSI
+583 RRVRQVLVSI
-593 FIVAVLVFYIPPLV
+593 FIVAILVFYIPPLV

-619 KYMPWLDRLLDT
+619 TYAPWLDRFLDT

-685 LMVSVVFIFLIAT
+685 LMVSVVFIFLVAT

-751 ILRGFYRLLLT
+751 ILRGFYRLFLT

-775 TLAMGNVYPQ
+775 TLAMGNIYPQ

-793 ILYSIVSPLIVVFGA
+793 ILYSIVSPLIVLFGT

-852 VFQFSLFSVRKQLL
+852 IFQFSLFSVRKQLL
-866 MSTLMLPLIV
+866 MSSLMLPLVV
-876 FTFWFA
+876 FTFWFS
-882 QHLQTTFGPLT
+882 QHLESTFGPLT

-901 VEVLKEVEPDPATAG
+901 VEVLREREVEPSGAEGTLNG
-916 LAQNGPPS
+916 LRTS
-924 MARADEVTTDTSGPT
+924 ARAEAGTSEGGISVDPSSSSAAAANADGYRSGAM
-939 TPRQAQGLTGANSS
+939 TPSRS

-963 KIDPEFTKLSLKRYS
+963 KIDPEFTKLALKRYS

-986 FVAQRDTKTDY
+986 FVAQRDAKTDY

-1030 LPIPKHRMD
+1030 LPIPAQRL
-1039 EGGDDVTA
+1039 EESAEEVTA
-1047 PDDLEGQTAL
+1047 PDDLEAGATGV
-1057 ASGTTALGA
+1057 ASATTSALGA
-1066 PARERVESGTG
+1066 PRSGERAEEHNGG
-1077 VQSAA
+1077 DAYLAA

-1102 KSSLLSRSTRTPA
+1102 KSSLMSSRPTSA
-1115 SESSPAHPDT
+1115 SSPNRQRGPHAHGEDGATVDQPHPD
-1125 DALGV
+1125 DGGDFGV
-1130 WSDGVAGP
+1130 WSDGVSGP

-1144 AAIGEA
+1144 AAVGEA
-1150 LSGPYAVAPARK
+1150 LSGGYAVAP
-1162 HVRENQGADT
+1162 VRTHFQSSSAADPH
-1172 DGADL
+1172 AD
-1177 DQEEGVYIHRA
+1177 DRDDDDEEGVYIHRTA
-1188 ASLARPARPRSGVP
+1188 TSRSRTRTRRTTTGIPTPA
-1202 TSKTHY
+1202 Y

>member
-1 MHGLLLFCCRSTC
+1 MTDTDQIPFDLYAYTRS
-14 CNCTAIFHHNHDHYH
+14 AV
-29 TPRTPRAYAL
+29 AA
-39 SHAPGGYNLYLDE
+39 A
-52 RHLNTG
+52 
-58 CSHPTESPTSPW
+58 
-70 YAAATMA
+70 AAAT
-77 SQHPLSLAAISE
+77 STT
-89 AAATASSSAAATT
+89 AATIVNA
-102 TATLASA
+102 
-109 LLSLGRHPPTGT
+109 GIGWQYDGI
-121 PGNNGSTDDPAI
+121 PGSDGSNNGSDDNPAI

-140 FEGPWFSQQVS
+140 FEGPWFSQQLS
-151 LSLFIGLFSFCIFV
+151 LSIFIGLTSFFIFV

-185 PLDDGHDAGY
+185 PLDDGHDSGY

-233 ALSCWSVV
+233 SLSCWSIL

-268 PNSFR
+268 PSALR
-273 DTVTGVWTQLIY
+273 ETVTGVWTQLI
-285 DTFTKK
+285 FSSLKNK
-291 HDDPNAPLPQL
+291 HEHPKEPLPQL
-302 PLPAKPPQAQVYHA
+302 PLPAKPAQAQLYHA
-316 VHLLST
+316 THLLST
-322 YLFTLLAMRAIWI
+322 YLVTLLAMRAIWI

-341 RARQLYILEILESIP
+341 RSRQLYILEILESIP

-408 LHNLEKAWVRWLGN
+408 LQQLEKTWVRWLGN
-422 PTDAEGYDPEKIM
+422 PSDAEGYDPEKIM

-442 DDVVEPSSDDAER
+442 HEDLPSSDVTDDLVRVSVDDDRTQRE
-455 PRQSR
+455 SR
-460 DDLESS
+460 DDEESAQ
-466 RLLGPSA
+466 LLGGTESNH
-473 TTVFTGA
+473 VFNGA
-480 DTIRTHRQRPTMR
+480 DTIRTHRPRPTMR
-493 RSWWNPFSE
+493 KQWWNPFSE

-514 NAVDRAVRRRRKT
+514 NAVDRQVRRRRKV
-527 GRFPGGNVGFVTFQS
+527 GRFPGGNVGFVTFES
-542 AASAQIAAQTVHYP
+542 AASAQIASQTVHYP
-556 IPAYCATSMAQEP
+556 MPAYCATSMAQEP

-583 RRVRQVVVSI
+583 RRVRQVLVSI
-593 FIVAVLVFYIPPLV
+593 FMVAVLVFYIPPLV

-619 KYMPWLDRLLDT
+619 KYAPWLDRLLDT
-631 DERLRA
+631 DQRLRA

-706 LAENPMRVIDKFA
+706 LAENPMRVIDKLA

-751 ILRGFYRLLLT
+751 ILRGFYRLFLT

-793 ILYSIVSPLIVVFGA
+793 ILYSIVSPLIVLFGT

-852 VFQFSLFSVRKQLL
+852 IFQFSLFSVRKELW
-866 MSTLMLPLIV
+866 MSSGLLPLIV
-876 FTFWFA
+876 FTFWFNG
-882 QHLQTTFGPLT
+882 HLETTFGPLT
-893 EHVNLSSV
+893 HHVNLSSV
-901 VEVLKEVEPDPATAG
+901 VEVLKEREADPGVAE

-924 MARADEVTTDTSGPT
+924 VARADVAEGVVSTDPSAVSAVGNGNNGGRSGSM
-939 TPRQAQGLTGANSS
+939 TPSGSRS

-963 KIDPEFTKLSLKRYS
+963 KMDREFTKLALARYS
-978 HDEEDETL
+978 HDEEDDTL

-1030 LPIPKHRMD
+1030 LPIP
-1039 EGGDDVTA
+1039 
-1047 PDDLEGQTAL
+1047 
-1057 ASGTTALGA
+1057 
-1066 PARERVESGTG
+1066 
-1077 VQSAA
+1077 
-1082 RIRARALSKAEPLIL
+1082 
-1097 SLRKR
+1097 
-1102 KSSLLSRSTRTPA
+1102 
-1115 SESSPAHPDT
+1115 
-1125 DALGV
+1125 
-1130 WSDGVAGP
+1130 
-1138 QGSSSS
+1138 
-1144 AAIGEA
+1144 
-1150 LSGPYAVAPARK
+1150 
-1162 HVRENQGADT
+1162 
-1172 DGADL
+1172 
-1177 DQEEGVYIHRA
+1177 
-1188 ASLARPARPRSGVP
+1188 
-1202 TSKTHY
+1202 
-1208 HD
+1208 